1 MLKCFLIFF
10 MLTVIASGCSV
21 SSKEKK
27 TSYEQITMEEVLDLM
42 ENEKDYVILDV
53 RTEGEY
59 KEGHIPGAL
68 NIPNETIGKE
78 EIAALPDKTKKI
90 LVYCRSG
97 SRSKQAAKKLA
108 DLGYENI
115 YEFGGII
122 DWKGDIVTE

>member
-42 ENEKDYVILDV
+42 ENEEDYVILDV